1 MTREGDH
8 AAALGG
14 RLGISVAEA
23 ARAIRVAER
32 HLRQSLPEIPHLH
45 VGRRVVI
52 PIESFREWLRAR
64 PQGES
69 QRLGEPSKDV
79 LEALDDP

>member
-8 AAALGG
+8 AASLGG

-23 ARAIRVAER
+23 ARAIGVSER
-32 HLRQSLPEIPHLH
+32 HLRQYLPEIPHLH

-52 PIESFREWLRAR
+52 PIDSFREWLRAR
-64 PQGES
+64 AQGES
-69 QRLGEPSKDV
+69 RRVERAVQDV
-79 LEALDDP
+79 LEALE